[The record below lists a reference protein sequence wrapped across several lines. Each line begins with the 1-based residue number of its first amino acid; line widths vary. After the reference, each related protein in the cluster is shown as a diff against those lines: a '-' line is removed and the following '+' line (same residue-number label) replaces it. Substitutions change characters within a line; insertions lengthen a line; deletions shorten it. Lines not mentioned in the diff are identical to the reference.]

1 MRAGM
6 AYKGL
11 ALAGAAALT
20 LAGAVRPASGA
31 TSPSWRV
38 VKNVGTASGSW
49 ASDFSIS
56 GPANAWSTW
65 TALSPG
71 GGSPALT
78 VQHWN
83 GGSWRQ
89 VPIPLSLTV
98 PADVSVAFGASS
110 AKNAW
115 LIDQPNGTTT
125 PVVRWNGHNW
135 KAWAIPPW
143 ALVWNES
150 NIYRITTAF
159 FSWRDVWLFSL
170 GPGYHF
176 GPGDRGTIARY
187 NGRSW
192 TGTSVPVILNQV
204 SVLSRNDIWGF
215 GAGGGRVTRKL
226 SGYSLVNWNGHRW
239 LTVRVPKAQL
249 PGQTFLAN
257 PVALGP
263 KDVWLDLDAT
273 GVTDG
278 LVHWN
283 GRSWSQLAIPAQIS
297 RVTAMAQDGHGGLWL
312 IGHGPLP
319 ADTYYFAHLSG
330 GSWITQTMPPDQ
342 SLTAGAL
349 TGISWIPGTRSVWA
363 GAEYS
368 SPGGSVGAILKYGP

>member
-1 MRAGM
+1 M
-6 AYKGL
+6 
-11 ALAGAAALT
+11 AGA
-20 LAGAVRPASGA
+20 
-31 TSPSWRV
+31 
-38 VKNVGTASGSW
+38 
-49 ASDFSIS
+49 
-56 GPANAWSTW
+56 
-65 TALSPG
+65 G
-71 GGSPALT
+71 G
-78 VQHWN
+78 
-83 GGSWRQ
+83 RQ
-89 VPIPLSLTV
+89 VPIPHSLTAR
-98 PADVSVAFGASS
+98 ADVSVAFGASS

-125 PVVRWNGHNW
+125 PVVRWNGHEW

-159 FSWRDVWLFSL
+159 FSWRNVWLFSL

-187 NGRSW
+187 NGRRW
-192 TGTSVPVILNQV
+192 TGTSPPVILNQV

-215 GAGGGRVTRKL
+215 GAGGGRVTSKL

-263 KDVWLDLDAT
+263 KDVWLDQDAT
-273 GVTDG
+273 GVTDA

-283 GRSWSQLAIPAQIS
+283 SRSWSQVAIPAQIS
-297 RVTAMAQDGHGGLWL
+297 HVTAMTQDGHPVPGVAQAAIQQGRFVGRVIANRVRGRKDGRPFRYRNKGNMAVVGKNFAILESGHLRSSGFVTWL
-312 IGHGPLP
+312 VWAALHVLALP
-319 ADTYYFAHLSG
+319 QLQNRFRVQTQWFWSYLSG
-330 GSWITQTMPPDQ
+330 QRS
-342 SLTAGAL
+342 SRL
-349 TGISWIPGTRSVWA
+349 ISEGPRSSA
-363 GAEYS
+363 S
-368 SPGGSVGAILKYGP
+368 